1 MRRVSKAVAVASL
14 FFALTTAN
22 IYAMPSRDGSE
33 PSLRSKIVRIVKNV
47 RKIIGLDG
55 GDLSWPKP

>member
-14 FFALTTAN
+14 LVALTTSN
-22 IYAMPSRDGSE
+22 VYAVPSRGGSQ
-33 PSLRSKIVRIVKNV
+33 PSVGSRIVKII
-47 RKIIGLDG
+47 RHLIGLDG

>member
-14 FFALTTAN
+14 LIALTASN
-22 IYAMPSRDGSE
+22 IYALPSKGGSQ
-33 PSLRSKIVRIVKNV
+33 PTLGSKIVRIIRQV
-47 RKIIGLDG
+47 IGLDL